1 MSSGGG
7 GGTPTSQTITQSNI
21 PDWLQPQVE
30 TLLGGAT
37 QQLFNT
43 KPDTTTDASGNQVT
57 TQDITGVKPYNPY
70 SQNPSDYIAGFS
82 PLQQASQAGA
92 GQLQVP
98 GQIGTG
104 SDITAASAATSADV
118 GQRGLGYG
126 QNAADVGTNYA
137 ASATDPNA
145 IAQYMN
151 PYLQN
156 ALLPQ
161 EQLLAQQQAAQGQQQ
176 QAQAAQAGALGGSR
190 FGVQQ
195 AAQNQANQLAM
206 SNLVGQGYSNAYN
219 QASQNQQFGANLNL
233 QGNQAALQGVNTAL
247 QGLNQAGNMGS
258 QLGNLGGQELAAQTG
273 ILGLQNQ
280 MGAQQQ
286 TQQQNII
293 NQAISNY
300 ANAQQYPM
308 QQLNAYNAL
317 LRGYA
322 IPGQTA
328 TQYQAAPSAVSQL
341 AGLGTAGIG
350 ALGLYNTMSK
360 TS

>member
-1 MSSGGG
+1 MSSGG

-37 QQLFNT
+37 QELFQT
-43 KPDTTTDASGNQVT
+43 KPNTTTDASGNQVT
-57 TQDITGVKPYNPY
+57 TQDINKVKPYNPY
-70 SQNPSDYIAGFS
+70 SQNPSDYVAGFS
-82 PLQQASQAGA
+82 PLQQNSQYQS

-126 QNAADVGTNYA
+126 QNAADVGANYA
-137 ASATDPNA
+137 ANATNPNS

-151 PYLQN
+151 PYLQSSL
-156 ALLPQ
+156 APQ
-161 EQLLAQQQAAQGQQQ
+161 LAIQQQ
-176 QAQAAQAGALGGSR
+176 QQGAAQQTQNAQAAQAGAFGGSR
-190 FGVQQ
+190 AGVQ
-195 AAQNQANQLAM
+195 AAATGLNNQLANQ
-206 SNLVGQGYSNAYN
+206 NLIGQGYANAYN
-219 QASQNQQFGANLNL
+219 QANQNQQFGANLNL
-233 QGNQAALQGVNTAL
+233 QGNQTALQGVNTAL
-247 QGLNQAGNMGS
+247 QGLNQAGQMGT

-286 TQQQNII
+286 AQQQNII
-293 NQAISNY
+293 NQGISNY

-328 TQYQAAPSAVSQL
+328 TSYQAAPSAVSQL

-350 ALGLYNTMSK
+350 ALGLYNASNGH
-360 TS
+360 